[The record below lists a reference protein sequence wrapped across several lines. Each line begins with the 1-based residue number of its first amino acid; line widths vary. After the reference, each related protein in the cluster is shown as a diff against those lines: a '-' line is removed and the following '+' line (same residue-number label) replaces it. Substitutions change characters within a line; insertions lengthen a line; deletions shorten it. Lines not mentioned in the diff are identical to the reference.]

1 MPVKQTWLNMMRM
14 TMWKSKSSKCE
25 KHDSAF
31 QPLKTKKNPWNCK
44 VLNALT
50 LQSEQKLTSA
60 LFVPECTRTNLRPWR
75 DNCSSYTKV
84 TTVLTRAAA
93 TLAVLQSV
101 LLSDLGDG
109 QTQVQYEKMSLV
121 DVFFLVIPFF
131 PFIFFFFFL
140 YRDPAGIPK
149 EDEKAGPAVQ
159 REASKCR
166 QAKKIPS
173 VLSYWCIHADL
184 VRSLSLWAGRFCS
197 FALSSMGQRINRA
210 LT

>member
-1 MPVKQTWLNMMRM
+1 MWEAWLGISTFKN
-14 TMWKSKSSKCE
+14 
-25 KHDSAF
+25 
-31 QPLKTKKNPWNCK
+31 KKGSLGLYSFECTQN
-44 VLNALT
+44 
-50 LQSEQKLTSA
+50 LQKWTSA

-75 DNCSSYTKV
+75 DSCSSYTKV

-93 TLAVLQSV
+93 ALAVLQSV
-101 LLSDLGDG
+101 LLSDLVDG
-109 QTQVQYEKMSLV
+109 HEKMLPCVSNYLFIYLV
-121 DVFFLVIPFF
+121 
-131 PFIFFFFFL
+131 

-173 VLSYWCIHADL
+173 ALSCWCVHADL
-184 VRSLSLWAGRFCS
+184 VRSQSSWAGRFCS

-210 LT
+210 PT